1 MTDRPFHPKLVRTQ
15 LYDSVHAATYVLCDR
30 DDTPVAALTVPV
42 PTIDLEVLE
51 AWEGLLHAHIVWCW
65 QLVFDHTETAM
76 ILLCASLDQ
85 VPELPQNR
93 EPRLTHVNFIK
104 THPDTERTPL
114 DPPVPHIHLPTFD
127 W

>member
-15 LYDSVHAATYVLCDR
+15 LYDSVHVATYVLRDR

-42 PTIDLEVLE
+42 PTTDLEALE
-51 AWEGLLHAHIVWCW
+51 AWEGLLNAHIMWCW
-65 QLVFDHTETAM
+65 QLVFGHTETTM

-93 EPRLTHVNFIK
+93 KPTLTHVDFFK
-104 THPDTERTPL
+104 TRPGTERTL
-114 DPPVPHIHLPTFD
+114 LNPPVPHIYLPGFD
-127 W
+127 